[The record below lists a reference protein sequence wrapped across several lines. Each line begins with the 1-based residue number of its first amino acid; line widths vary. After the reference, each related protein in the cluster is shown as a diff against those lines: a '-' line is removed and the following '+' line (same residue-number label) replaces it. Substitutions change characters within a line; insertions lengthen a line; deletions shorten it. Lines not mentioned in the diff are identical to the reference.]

1 MKKTHIFLI
10 IAIAVLMG
18 VMVVSLNSNSGS
30 YANFEVAANNPTK
43 TYDIV
48 GKLDTTK
55 AIYYDAIVN
64 SDEFSFY
71 MFDENNVNKK
81 VVVNKP
87 KPQDFERSTQVVVTG
102 SMEADEFRAK
112 NILLKCPSKYEGD
125 SPAIDVKKID

>member
-18 VMVVSLNSNSGS
+18 VMIVSLNTNSGS
-30 YANFEVAANNPTK
+30 YANFKVAAENPNK

-55 AIYYDAIVN
+55 AIYYNALEN

-81 VVVNKP
+81 VIVNKP
-87 KPQDFERSTQVVVTG
+87 KPQDFEKTTQVVVTG
-102 SMEADEFRAK
+102 SMDGEEFRAK
-112 NILLKCPSKYEGD
+112 NILLKCPSKYEGE
-125 SPAIDVKKID
+125 SPTVEVKNIN

>member
-10 IAIAVLMG
+10 IAIALLMG
-18 VMVVSLNSNSGS
+18 VMVVSLNTNSGS
-30 YANFEVAANNPTK
+30 YANFDVATKNPNK

-55 AIYYDAIVN
+55 TIYYDAIEN

-71 MFDENNVNKK
+71 MFDENNINKK

-87 KPQDFERSTQVVVTG
+87 KPQDFERSKQVVVTG
-102 SMEADEFRAK
+102 SMKDDVFFAK
-112 NILLKCPSKYEGD
+112 NILLKCPSKYESQGSD
-125 SPAIDVKKID
+125 IKVKKLN

>member
-18 VMVVSLNSNSGS
+18 VMVVSLNTNSGS
-30 YANFEVAANNPTK
+30 YANFKVASENPNK

-55 AIYYDAIVN
+55 EIYYNAIEN

-71 MFDENNVNKK
+71 MYDENNLNKK
-81 VVVNKP
+81 VIVNKP

-102 SMEADEFRAK
+102 SMKGDEFRAK
-112 NILLKCPSKYEGD
+112 NILLKCPSKYEGKASD
-125 SPAIDVKKID
+125 IKVKKLN